1 MNRTYFS
8 KSTFAY
14 LRALA
19 RNNNRPWFHA
29 HQAEY
34 ERQVR
39 EPFLQLIADLQAPLA
54 KISTHMRADPRKLGG
69 SLFRVQRDTRF
80 ASDKTPYKPW
90 AGARLFH
97 ERRREVAAPSFYLH
111 IAPHDCFAG
120 GGLWHPETH
129 TLTRIRDF
137 LADNPAAWM
146 RATRSKAF
154 REHFLFWGESLSR
167 PPRGFDA
174 THELI
179 EDLKRK
185 SFAAGEPFS
194 EAFAC
199 SAELKPFAVETFKRL
214 TPMIDY
220 LCAALDLEF

>member
-1 MNRTYFS
+1 MNRAYFS
-8 KSTFAY
+8 KGTFAF

-19 RNNNRPWFHA
+19 RNNNRPWFHG

-54 KISTHMRADPRKLGG
+54 KISPHMRADPRKIGG

-97 ERRREVAAPSFYLH
+97 ERRRELAAPSFYLH
-111 IAPHDCFAG
+111 IAPRDCFAG
-120 GGLWHPETH
+120 GGLWHPETP

-137 LADNPAAWM
+137 LVDNPDAWK
-146 RATRSKAF
+146 RATQGKAF
-154 REHFLFWGESLSR
+154 RTHFAFWGEHLSR
-167 PPRGFDA
+167 PPRGYPAD
-174 THELI
+174 HELI

-185 SFAAGEPFS
+185 SYAAGAQFS
-194 EAFAC
+194 EAVAC
-199 SAELKPFAVETFKRL
+199 STELRPFAIATFKQL
-214 TPMIDY
+214 APMIDY
-220 LCAALDLEF
+220 LCAALELEF